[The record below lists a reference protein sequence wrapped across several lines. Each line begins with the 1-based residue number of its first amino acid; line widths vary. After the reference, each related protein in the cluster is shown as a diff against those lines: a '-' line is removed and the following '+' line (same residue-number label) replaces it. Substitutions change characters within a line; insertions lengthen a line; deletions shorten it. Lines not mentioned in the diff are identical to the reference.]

1 MFAFV
6 AFVVRFHASLIRVSG
21 FHGSHRS
28 TDSENETEE
37 KEKGY
42 QRGECETEE
51 GERRS
56 RNREKRESSSVE
68 KKCKPQEAEEGR
80 KEGGERRVD
89 RKKKELPKKR
99 KACISRD
106 GCDNEC
112 RSSRSSGNR
121 ESGRA
126 SVSVV
131 EYCGQLQP
139 SCQRYTEAR
148 VGGSSRLHFPGSC
161 GHHQQLCRQEKS
173 PLLSLS
179 VFSYAC
185 CFPPLLRLE
194 SGLLRGVLGGF
205 CV

>member
-1 MFAFV
+1 MRQKREKDNRETERRQRAAV
-6 AFVVRFHASLIRVSG
+6 LRISASLR
-21 FHGSHRS
+21 
-28 TDSENETEE
+28 
-37 KEKGY
+37 K
-42 QRGECETEE
+42 QR
-51 GERRS
+51 
-56 RNREKRESSSVE
+56 K
-68 KKCKPQEAEEGR
+68 EGR

-173 PLLSLS
+173 PLLCVCVCVCVCFLLLV
-179 VFSYAC
+179 VFHIS
-185 CFPPLLRLE
+185 
-194 SGLLRGVLGGF
+194 SS
-205 CV
+205 